1 MISLIASPEN
11 KNTIF
16 DLWEKTLNVR
26 EIMRKESKSA
36 TEIIE
41 RFPRFLDY
49 NGDMVIHYFL
59 MSTVIFY

>member
-49 NGDMVIHYFL
+49 NGDMVIH
-59 MSTVIFY
+59 